1 MENNCP
7 TTRQLDDILENPK
20 EEKKY
25 ISSVIEE
32 TLKRAE
38 TDENY
43 KINNKDYLEEL
54 GKLNE
59 IIKEYPQLLTPIET
73 LIKDINES
81 DSKENGKYWY
91 MFKPSMIR
99 PIRKY
104 LELINNVGLS
114 QREYEERID
123 GLYKFISYLSLVS
136 PLLYT
141 KYYLKEI
148 WKNFMKPYLTLEGS
162 IKEASNKLE
171 KEITDFLYHLDDF
184 EWYKKHH
191 FEELIRDR

>member
-1 MENNCP
+1 MENNYL
-7 TTRQLDDILENPK
+7 TKRQLDDILENSK

-25 ISSVIEE
+25 MSSVIEE

-43 KINNKDYLEEL
+43 RINNKDYLEEL
-54 GKLNE
+54 EKLNE
-59 IIKEYPQLLTPIET
+59 ILKEYPQLLTPVET
-73 LIKDINES
+73 LIKDINEL
-81 DSKENGKYWY
+81 DSEENGKYWY
-91 MFKPSMIR
+91 VFKSSMIR

-104 LELINNVGLS
+104 LELIKNVGLS
-114 QREYEERID
+114 QQEYQNRVKA
-123 GLYKFISYLSLVS
+123 LYKVISYLSSVLYR
-136 PLLYT
+136 LYT
-141 KYYLKEI
+141 KYYLKEV

-171 KEITDFLYHLDDF
+171 KEITDFLYHLYDF

-191 FEELIRDR
+191 FEELIRDQ